1 MGTLDQKRDIF
12 SEIGAC
18 RAVSEGFPELQLSD
32 SFPSISVK
40 KDAIAFLVNVLKSL
54 IGYEQIRD
62 KIVEIVSKQT
72 EDLEE
77 KIKFALKKALKEY
90 VNCNV
95 DPTIP
100 DVLESTGNGYTFKV
114 SDIDFTDSLKIDPKS
129 EVGKLFYIDRNA
141 GVNSEDLNTF
151 LYAAIQTGNQET
163 WNSNTGIMDV
173 KFNQNSTPSNTLTI
187 NANSNYDGE
196 TLTNFNNDLLDSI
209 DLFNTEKLL
218 TKIFDSV
225 FGVASL
231 EIGLTLGQNQKE
243 EKVKDIVEKI
253 SASEDDETIDD
264 SFFNFSPEEVEDQE
278 RRAKNRSNGILEII
292 SCNNAQS
299 SVSFDTVSEMHDNV
313 STAKTT
319 IEKTKEIEDKIEE
332 LGQQSASNVDDKDK
346 LTVEFNLLDEIIQ
359 KLHVSIV
366 NLILSPKVLLIFAI
380 NYRIINGPNATFN
393 GLDDF
398 IEKNRSMIED
408 VVKTVRDEIVKEL
421 MNEVLKQ
428 ISQLLQA
435 KIQAILT
442 EKVNNQKAQLAS
454 LIGIPQEIIRQI
466 NDLG

>member
-1 MGTLDQKRDIF
+1 MATVDQKRDIF

-18 RAVSEGFPELQLSD
+18 RAISEGFPELQLND
-32 SFPSISVK
+32 SFPSLSNNT
-40 KDAIAFLVNVLKSL
+40 DAIAFLVNILKSL
-54 IGYEQIRD
+54 VGYKEIRD
-62 KIVEIVSKQT
+62 KIVEIVSKKT

-90 VNCNV
+90 VSCNV
-95 DPTIP
+95 DPSIP
-100 DVLESTGNGYTFKV
+100 SALKSTGSGYIFKV
-114 SDIDFTDSLKIDPKS
+114 SDIDFTNTLKIDPES

-151 LYAAIQTGNQET
+151 LYSTIQSSNQET
-163 WNSNTGIMDV
+163 WNNNTGIMDV
-173 KFNQNSTPSNTLTI
+173 KFNQNSTPSNTLKI
-187 NANSNYDGE
+187 NANPNYDSK
-196 TLTNFNNDLLDSI
+196 TLSEFNNDLLDST

-231 EIGLTLGQNQKE
+231 EIGFTEEQTKQE

-253 SASEDDETIDD
+253 SKSEDDETIDD
-264 SFFNFSPEEVEDQE
+264 SFFTFSNEEVEDQQ

-299 SVSFDTVSEMHDNV
+299 SVSFDTVSDLHDNV

-319 IEKTKEIEDKIEE
+319 VEKTKEIEGKIDE

-346 LTVEFNLLDEIIQ
+346 LTVEFNLLDEIIR

-366 NLILSPKVLLIFAI
+366 NLLFSPKVILIFAL

-398 IEKNRSMIED
+398 MQKNKALIED
-408 VVKTVRDEIVKEL
+408 VIKTIRDEIVDEL
-421 MNEVLKQ
+421 LNEVLKQ
-428 ISQLLQA
+428 INQLLQSKA
-435 KIQAILT
+435 RAFLT
-442 EKVNNQKAQLAS
+442 ERVNNQKAQLAS
-454 LIGIPQEIIRQI
+454 LIGVPQEIIRQI
-466 NDLG
+466 NELG